1 MTGAFAAGFAAA
13 LTGALGT
20 GFTTFDVFVFDVDTV
35 AFGGAFFGEVAAALL
50 AALTGFLAKA
60 FTGVLAMALG
70 ATFLATAL
78 GAAFGVKGFLRA
90 AFFAGF
96 FVDMFN
102 P

>member
-1 MTGAFAAGFAAA
+1 MTKN
-13 LTGALGT
+13 T
-20 GFTTFDVFVFDVDTV
+20 FVFDVDTV

-78 GAAFGVKGFLRA
+78 GATFLATALGAALGVKGFLRA